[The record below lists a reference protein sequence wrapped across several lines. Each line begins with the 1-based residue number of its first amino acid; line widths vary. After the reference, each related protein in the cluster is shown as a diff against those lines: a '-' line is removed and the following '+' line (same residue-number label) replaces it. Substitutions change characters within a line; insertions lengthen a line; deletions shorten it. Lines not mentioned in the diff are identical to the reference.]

1 MTEHSTPERGGFTM
15 LGDSEAGICVDGVC
29 SLPPVGSGNHQDTV
43 DTVDPVDTVDAPDER
58 ER

>member
-15 LGDSEAGICVDGVC
+15 LGDSQAGICVDGMC
-29 SLPPVGSGNHQDTV
+29 SLPPVGSGNHQDMV
-43 DTVDPVDTVDAPDER
+43 DTVDPVDIAGER